1 MFALVFLKL
10 FILKLF
16 LELFLG
22 RGVGNREVVVAALEA
37 AREAFVEHD
46 EFGTIGTGSGILGPI
61 RGNLPREAGVAGE
74 DQDGRA
80 MDAHGRFLALQV
92 GPRGSRWLAAAR
104 EITLRFRRQILQRR
118 RWRPADS
125 CSPR

>member
-1 MFALVFLKL
+1 MLALVLLKL
-10 FILKLF
+10 FILK
-16 LELFLG
+16 LFLG
-22 RGVGNREVVVAALEA
+22 RGVGNREVVMAALEA

-46 EFGTIGTGSGILGPI
+46 EFWTIGTGSGILRPI

-92 GPRGSRWLAAAR
+92 GFSGRLISCRDAASPVSTGDLLLGSAAR
-104 EITLRFRRQILQRR
+104 FCGGAGGERIL
-118 RWRPADS
+118 
-125 CSPR
+125 